1 MDRGAWWATVHRV
14 AELDAI
20 EQLSTHACIPCTL
33 RLLFW
38 IFYPAR
44 VCEKRGQEHPA
55 VTCPGSDAC
64 ILTAFHWL
72 EPRPMASCNCKRDWE
87 TYLAICPRRGN
98 KIRWTV
104 DIYCH
109 RRWPRHCKCHF
120 CLHPVGLKLFMATSS
135 CKRGWFCKTDILW
148 IFKTMIVLTLRI
160 NFGEELACPLLKFP
174 HLTPTNVG

>member
-1 MDRGAWWATVHRV
+1 MQEILESQVRSLVQEDPPEEGMAPHSSILAWRISMDRGAWWATVHRV

-55 VTCPGSDAC
+55 VTCPGSGAC

-87 TYLAICPRRGN
+87 TYLAICTRRGN

-109 RRWPRHCKCHF
+109 RR
-120 CLHPVGLKLFMATSS
+120 
-135 CKRGWFCKTDILW
+135 
-148 IFKTMIVLTLRI
+148 
-160 NFGEELACPLLKFP
+160 
-174 HLTPTNVG
+174 